1 MTPSREKKTDKP
13 PKALRSL
20 AARAREE
27 PDPLWRNWFL
37 DIDNRRKLLNDRKKK
52 PLIVSTVRKDD
63 AEVVIARQ
71 QTDPTPLKTLLKTT
85 RKKDGSPATQD
96 LRWIRDAW
104 ATSTGPDIAE
114 ETEVY
119 AFKNGV
125 LTISV
130 FSGALLQEIRQ
141 FHAKAILADLRDI
154 WQASVPLLKI
164 TYRPGKR

>member
-1 MTPSREKKTDKP
+1 MNSRPKKI
-13 PKALRSL
+13 RSL

-37 DIDNRRKLLNDRKKK
+37 DIDNRRKLLSDRKKK
-52 PLIVSTVRKDD
+52 PFIVATARKDD
-63 AEVVIARQ
+63 TEITIARQ
-71 QTDPTPLKTLLKTT
+71 QSDPTPLKTLLKTT
-85 RKKDGSPATQD
+85 RQKDASPATQD
-96 LRWIRDAW
+96 LHWIRNAW
-104 ATSTGPDIAE
+104 ATSTGPDIAG
-114 ETEVY
+114 ETEVF

-141 FHAKAILADLRDI
+141 FHAKVILADLRDI